1 MAGALDF
8 KFKHKC
14 VADEHTAL
22 KYHAEH
28 KPNLETWLFGGDGP
42 IFVDTNVLLNLYRI
56 SFFER
61 EQLLKFFQN
70 QKERIMLC
78 SQVCA
83 EYLNHRHSDARSVK
97 SSFDSLIKDADKLKQ
112 KLLDNLR
119 SSREQIREF
128 QRKPSITH
136 DQKDVCAHLAG
147 LLHDMAIETEDS
159 GMFLKVTALF
169 GEIDKALT
177 ENKARLIQGVDYEY
191 DDPILA
197 TVSTLKALPEL
208 PDNER
213 SQVETFYHTLLDEFD
228 KHKEREDEK
237 LHHSFPGCGDRGK
250 LRRGGAPEGDFVVF
264 HEMLLYMTE
273 NDTDAIFITRDV
285 TKSDWLM
292 SNGRPF
298 VHYIVNIYKAT
309 GHMLYIMADTDL
321 IPLSMRPAVEE
332 GSDTSDDT
340 DIPAT
345 SQPESHPQDDKT
357 YAPETEEPEDSIPEG
372 RPDESTDPDE
382 PKAATTD
389 TAEATQT
396 HSRFFRDITPDRFL
410 SELATALKWAED
422 YGSGFVNK
430 KFFIYDIL
438 GGKRFYFKTSDEMC
452 KSLVEAGKVEETEE
466 THDGNRITVLK
477 LK

>member
-8 KFKHKC
+8 KFKHRS
-14 VADEHTAL
+14 VLDEHTAL

-28 KPNLETWLFGGDGP
+28 KPNLETWLFDGDGP

-70 QKERIMLC
+70 QKERIVLC

-83 EYLNHRHSDARSVK
+83 EYLSHRHSDARSVK
-97 SSFDSLIKDADKLKQ
+97 SSFDSLINDADILRQ
-112 KLLDNLR
+112 KLLANLR
-119 SSREQIREF
+119 SSRERIRDF

-159 GMFLKVTALF
+159 GMFLKVDTLF
-169 GEIDKALT
+169 GEINNALT

-208 PDNER
+208 PDEER
-213 SQVETFYHTLLDEFD
+213 SQVETFYHTLLDEFN

-250 LRRGGAPEGDFVVF
+250 LRRGGAPEGDFVIF
-264 HEMLLYMTE
+264 HEMLRYMTE

-292 SNGRPF
+292 PEGRPF

-321 IPLSMRPAVEE
+321 IPLSMRPAVED
-332 GSDTSDDT
+332 GTTSDDT
-340 DIPAT
+340 DTLAS

-357 YAPETEEPEDSIPEG
+357 YASASEEPEDTEPEA
-372 RPDESTDPDE
+372 RPEDGSDPDE
-382 PKAATTD
+382 PKAATPD
-389 TAEATQT
+389 AAEVPQSR
-396 HSRFFRDITPDRFL
+396 SRFFRNITRDRFL
-410 SELATALKWAED
+410 RELTTALKWAEG
-422 YGSGFVNK
+422 YGSGYVSK
-430 KFFIYDIL
+430 KLFIYDIL
-438 GGKRFYFKTSDEMC
+438 GSKRFYFKTSEAMC
-452 KSLVEAGKVEETEE
+452 KTLVEAGTVEETEE
-466 THDGNRITVLK
+466 PHDGNRITVLK
-477 LK
+477 LR

>member
-8 KFKHKC
+8 KFKHRS
-14 VADEHTAL
+14 VADEHSAL

-28 KPNLETWLFGGDGP
+28 KPNLETWLFDGDGP

-61 EQLLKFFQN
+61 EQLLRFFQN
-70 QKERIMLC
+70 QKERIVLC

-112 KLLDNLR
+112 NLLDNLR
-119 SSREQIREF
+119 SSREQIRDF

-147 LLHDMAIETEDS
+147 LLHDMAIETEDG
-159 GMFLKVTALF
+159 GMFLKIDTLF
-169 GEIDKALT
+169 EEINKALT

-208 PDNER
+208 PDDER
-213 SQVETFYHTLLDEFD
+213 SQVETFYHTLLDEFN

-250 LRRGGAPEGDFVVF
+250 LRRGGAPEGDFVIF
-264 HEMLLYMTE
+264 HEMLRYMTE
-273 NDTDAIFITRDV
+273 NNTDAIFITRDV

-292 SNGRPF
+292 PNGRPF

-321 IPLSMRPAVEE
+321 IPLSMRPAVED
-332 GSDTSDDT
+332 GTTSDDT
-340 DIPAT
+340 DTPAS

-357 YAPETEEPEDSIPEG
+357 YASASEEPADSEPETRPEEIP
-372 RPDESTDPDE
+372 DPDE
-382 PKAATTD
+382 PKAATP
-389 TAEATQT
+389 EAIGLTQT

-410 SELATALKWAED
+410 RELTTALKWAEG

-438 GGKRFYFKTSDEMC
+438 GSKRFYFKTSDEMC
-452 KSLVEAGKVEETEE
+452 KTLVEAGKVEETEE

-477 LK
+477 LR